1 MDGINDRVKYEVQ
14 HMSHMVQQKIR
25 FITAR
30 VTDEFYK
37 DLSRTASEHKTTL
50 ADMIRTALETFMEWK
65 KKNGS

>member
-1 MDGINDRVKYEVQ
+1 
-14 HMSHMVQQKIR
+14 MSHMVQQKIR

-30 VTDEFYK
+30 VTDEFYR
-37 DLSRTASEHKTTL
+37 DLSRTASEYKTTL

>member
-1 MDGINDRVKYEVQ
+1 
-14 HMSHMVQQKIR
+14 MVQQKIR

-37 DLSRTASEHKTTL
+37 ELSRTAHDYNTTL
-50 ADMIRTALETFMEWK
+50 ADMIRTSLETFMEWK